1 MVVSKPTSND
11 LVKISEVLWLNK
23 QRNLCS
29 ILTAVIIAQDI
40 VLKRGAI
47 QPNMRYMLWLVVEL
61 LRNTFTTRMLC
72 RWRPLD
78 RKNFTLV
85 YFHQTSNLPPKTSNG
100 TLLSLSIQ
108 VRPKQFDKFQPA
120 RSCPLICLKIFS
132 WKTASQ
138 FKNSNEI
145 NLETVP

>member
-23 QRNLCS
+23 QGNLCS
-29 ILTAVIIAQDI
+29 ILTAVMTAQEI
-40 VLKRGAI
+40 VLSRGAI

-61 LRNTFTTRMLC
+61 LRNTFTTRMLW

-85 YFHQTSNLPPKTSNG
+85 YFNQTSNLPPKTSNG

-132 WKTASQ
+132 WKTAKAWIS
-138 FKNSNEI
+138 KI
-145 NLETVP
+145 L